1 MGGMEGTS
9 RSWPVSSMSSDRRSQ
24 TTVLSKRR
32 FANLRKKE
40 REPRKKERET
50 RKKKRRAKKEE
61 ETKRKEG
68 CEEQEK
74 RHH

>member
-1 MGGMEGTS
+1 M
-9 RSWPVSSMSSDRRSQ
+9 SSMSSDRRSQ

-50 RKKKRRAKKEE
+50 RKKERRAKKEEE

>member
-1 MGGMEGTS
+1 M
-9 RSWPVSSMSSDRRSQ
+9 SSMSSDRRSQ

-32 FANLRKKE
+32 FANLRKKEREPRKKE